1 MDLLTLQSTFGGLLH
16 DIGKAVYRAEGQR
29 GSHSVQGYQFLHGV
43 LTGPGWGPM
52 LDCVRYPPRRRA
64 ARRTRRPAA
73 GFARMDRV
81 SGRRPLGNG

>member
-29 GSHSVQGYQFLHGV
+29 GSHSAQGYQFLHGV

-52 LDCVRYPPRRRA
+52 LDCVRYHH
-64 ARRTRRPAA
+64 AA

-81 SGRRPLGNG
+81 SGRQPLGNG